1 MKAHQS
7 EHWLLA
13 EAKNR
18 FSEVTRCAFS
28 KGPQTIFRRAGN
40 VVVIS
45 EEEYLKLKGKN
56 IDFKHFLL
64 FETPDLTT
72 LDLTRDASPTRD
84 IEL

>member
-1 MKAHQS
+1 MKAHQA
-7 EHWLLA
+7 EHWLLS

-18 FSEVTRCAFS
+18 FSELTRCAFS
-28 KGPQTIFRRAGN
+28 NGPQTIFRRDGN

-45 EEEYLKLKGKN
+45 EEEYLKLKGEHC
-56 IDFKHFLL
+56 DFKQFLL
-64 FETPDLTT
+64 CETPDLTT

>member
-18 FSEVTRCAFS
+18 FSEVTRCAVS
-28 KGPQTIFRRAGN
+28 NGPQTIFRRNGN

-45 EEEYLKLKGKN
+45 EEEYLKLTGKHH
-56 IDFKHFLL
+56 DFKHFLL
-64 FETPDLTT
+64 NETPDLTT
-72 LDLTRDASPTRD
+72 MDLTRDVSSSRD

>member
-18 FSEVTRCAFS
+18 FSEVTRCALS
-28 KGPQTIFRRAGN
+28 EGPQTIFRRDGN

-45 EEEYLKLKGKN
+45 EKEYLKLTGKQH
-56 IDFKHFLL
+56 DFKYFLL
-64 FETPDLTT
+64 CETPDLTT
-72 LDLTRDASPTRD
+72 LNLTRDDSPTRD